1 MRAAMYSINQLSQL
15 TRKIALYMVIA
26 LLANTL
32 LFNTT
37 YSAEKESKES
47 AKNSEE
53 QQTTED
59 SDDSEKEENGSENN
73 DSKEKTVGEAA
84 EEQIEDSLANIEIIQ
99 KTLGALRSEM
109 ENSKE
114 STALNR
120 TSVTVIK
127 DGLKLIEDKLEEAYN
142 TLGESRNSIS
152 ANESLLDELQKEISE
167 FSRNIRTNSADVGE
181 QKSLIEDNSIR
192 LYEILIQLNTIEEKL
207 KEINSSLQ
215 GKKED
220 DPLAN
225 VKSEIHEELN
235 YLWLL
240 FSTVIILSMPLA
252 FTLTHTKI
260 ALADHIPQTQGVILI
275 YIAATIGY
283 FVIGF
288 GLMYGITSS
297 GWIGT
302 SNFLPFEDL
311 SQLDEN
317 AGAGIHYNLPVI
329 PFFLYKLGFIL
340 LAVLIIYHI
349 IGRQLSSMTHLLLAL
364 FVSAF
369 LIPTFAHWVWADQLI
384 ENNKGWLAQANFID
398 QAGAVTINI
407 VAACFAFIIA
417 WKIGKSLPPPEIGK
431 TVDDDEKIS
440 YSASTVLL
448 LWLTWISLTTG
459 KSPIAD
465 HYISEIIINVSLAA
479 TSGSLVAFLH
489 YGFFH
494 AGVERIN
501 HTLGG
506 AVAGLVA
513 IAACVEMVT
522 FLEALVIGGAAGLF
536 YNFSYHFI
544 RRYFLRKTW
553 QIRSAHLVAIHGT
566 SGVWGALA
574 VVIFGSEGSFDLLNT
589 VQLMPQLQGI
599 AVAII
604 YSIVLAHV
612 ALGFI
617 NLLQRKVNKQP

>member
-15 TRKIALYMVIA
+15 TKKIALYMVIA

-37 YSAEKESKES
+37 YSAEKESKAS

-59 SDDSEKEENGSENN
+59 SDDSEKEENESKNN
-73 DSKEKTVGEAA
+73 DNEEKTVGQAA
-84 EEQIEDSLANIEIIQ
+84 EEQIENSLANIEVIQ
-99 KTLGALRSEM
+99 ETLGALRSEI

-120 TSVTVIK
+120 TSVTIIK
-127 DGLKLIEDKLEEAYN
+127 DGLKLIENKLEEAYN

-152 ANESLLDELQKEISE
+152 ANESLLDELQKEISK
-167 FSRNIRTNSADVGE
+167 FTRNIRTNSADVGE

-207 KEINSSLQ
+207 KNLNSALQ
-215 GKKED
+215 GKKES
-220 DPLAN
+220 DPTEN
-225 VKSEIHEELN
+225 IKSEIHEELN

-398 QAGAVTINI
+398 QAGAVTINM
-407 VAACFAFIIA
+407 VAAWFAFIIA
-417 WKIGKSLPPPEIGK
+417 WKIDKSLPPPEIGK

-617 NLLQRKVNKQP
+617 NLLQRKVNKQS

>member
-1 MRAAMYSINQLSQL
+1 MYSINQLSQL
-15 TRKIALYMVIA
+15 TKKVALYMVIA
-26 LLANTL
+26 LLANIL
-32 LFNTT
+32 LFNIA
-37 YSAEKESKES
+37 YSAEEDSKES
-47 AKNSEE
+47 AQRSEE
-53 QQTTED
+53 QQTTEN
-59 SDDSEKEENGSENN
+59 SNDSEKKDEESENN
-73 DSKEKTVGEAA
+73 NNEEKTVGEAA
-84 EEQIEDSLANIEIIQ
+84 EEQIEDSLANIEVIQ
-99 KTLGALRSEM
+99 QTLGALRSEI

-120 TSVTVIK
+120 SSVTVIK
-127 DGLKLIEDKLEEAYN
+127 DGLTLIENKLEEAYKN
-142 TLGESRNSIS
+142 LDESRNSIS
-152 ANESLLDELQKEISE
+152 SNKSLLDALQKDISA

-181 QKSLIEDNSIR
+181 QKSLIEDNSVR

-207 KEINSSLQ
+207 KGLSSSLQ
-215 GKKED
+215 GEKD
-220 DPLAN
+220 SDPTAN
-225 VKSEIHEELN
+225 IKSEILKELN

-260 ALADHIPQTQGVILI
+260 ALADHIPQTQGVILV
-275 YIAATIGY
+275 YIAATFGY
-283 FVIGF
+283 FIIGF

-302 SNFLPFEDL
+302 SNFLPFENL
-311 SQLDEN
+311 SQVEKN
-317 AGAGIHYNLPVI
+317 AEAGIHYNLPVI

-364 FVSAF
+364 FVSSF
-369 LIPTFAHWVWADQLI
+369 LIPIFAHWVWADQLI

-407 VAACFAFIIA
+407 VAAFFAFIIA
-417 WKIGKSLPPPEIGK
+417 WKIGKSLPPPKIGK
-431 TVDDDEKIS
+431 AVDDDEKIS

-479 TSGSLVAFLH
+479 ASGSFIAFFH
-489 YGFFH
+489 HGFFH
-494 AGVERIN
+494 AGIERIN

-566 SGVWGALA
+566 SGIWGALA
-574 VVIFGSEGSFDLLNT
+574 VVLFGSEGSFDLPNT
-589 VQLMPQLQGI
+589 VQLVPQLQGI

-604 YSIVLAHV
+604 YSIVLAHI
-612 ALGFI
+612 ALTLI
-617 NLLQRKVNKQP
+617 NFLQRRVNKQS

>member
-1 MRAAMYSINQLSQL
+1 MYSINQLSQL
-15 TRKIALYMVIA
+15 TKKIALYMVIA

-37 YSAEKESKES
+37 YSAEKESKAS

-59 SDDSEKEENGSENN
+59 SDDSEKEENESKNN
-73 DSKEKTVGEAA
+73 DNEEKTVGQAA
-84 EEQIEDSLANIEIIQ
+84 EEQIENSLANIEVIQ
-99 KTLGALRSEM
+99 ETLGALRSEI

-120 TSVTVIK
+120 TSVTIIK
-127 DGLKLIEDKLEEAYN
+127 DGLKLIENKLEEAYN

-152 ANESLLDELQKEISE
+152 ANESLLDELQKEISK
-167 FSRNIRTNSADVGE
+167 FTRNIRTNSADVGE

-207 KEINSSLQ
+207 KNLNSALQ
-215 GKKED
+215 GKKES
-220 DPLAN
+220 DPTEN
-225 VKSEIHEELN
+225 IKSEIHEELN

-398 QAGAVTINI
+398 QAGAVTINM
-407 VAACFAFIIA
+407 VAAWFAFIIA
-417 WKIGKSLPPPEIGK
+417 WKIDKSLPPPEIGK

-617 NLLQRKVNKQP
+617 NLLQRKVNKQS